1 MRLWLSKSLFHIFYL
16 AIFFVLPLAFP
27 PCIGQEEETRYQQA
41 FAALMAMSYIV
52 VIVESRSSLEL
63 QYLKNLLVSFLER
76 QRLERPKIFVGV
88 ESYYYANIS
97 SSNVTYTEKEITLW
111 KTSYGHWVDVSLG
124 DPVLGRTTATGKV
137 KIDPERLVR
146 RLTNTRTV
154 YTSWKCNSS
163 RSMTDIAVYKHEPLY
178 NGHLR
183 ERREWPL

>member
-1 MRLWLSKSLFHIFYL
+1 MVAKGFVPHFLSGDIFR
-16 AIFFVLPLAFP
+16 FTSGF
-27 PCIGQEEETRYQQA
+27 
-41 FAALMAMSYIV
+41 
-52 VIVESRSSLEL
+52 SSLYWSRRRNTLSTSFRCPCGHILYRSHRGESL
-63 QYLKNLLVSFLER
+63 LAWAAVVKNLLVSFLER
-76 QRLERPKIFVGV
+76 QRLERLKIFVGV
-88 ESYYYANIS
+88 ESYHYANIS

-154 YTSWKCNSS
+154 YTSWKCNAS